1 MIAEINYDTTREKR
15 IRLCFKNSNKS
26 INRNNYF
33 SSSIINN
40 NNYKTMKTQIITKLD
55 ILLSITPES
64 NIYQMTLLNSIK
76 QDLINEWNASDDY
89 AQQIREVLDMDNT
102 YELLSN
108 IKIR

>member
-1 MIAEINYDTTREKR
+1 
-15 IRLCFKNSNKS
+15 
-26 INRNNYF
+26 
-33 SSSIINN
+33 
-40 NNYKTMKTQIITKLD
+40 MKTQIITKLD

-64 NIYQMTLLNSIK
+64 NVYQMTLLNSIK

-89 AQQIREVLDMDNT
+89 TQQIREVLDMDNT